1 MCGAEP
7 VSLPPYCDPDLKC
20 LPEKEER
27 TTERKKEKHNNVGI
41 NQKKKRGGKQRHIK

>member
-27 TTERKKEKHNNVGI
+27 KTERQKEKHNKLEKI
-41 NQKKKRGGKQRHIK
+41 KRKKGGKKPTH